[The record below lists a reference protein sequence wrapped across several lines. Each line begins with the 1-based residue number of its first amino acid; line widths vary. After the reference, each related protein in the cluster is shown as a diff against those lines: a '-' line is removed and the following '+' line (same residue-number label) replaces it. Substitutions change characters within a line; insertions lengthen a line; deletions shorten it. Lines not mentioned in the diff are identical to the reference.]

1 MCRECLAT
9 INWGTDGCKEKG
21 GDKGLCNLINQN
33 TGLHSLQTQKWTPQP
48 SLFSHLSLIQISLIS
63 VAMPFFTQCSDCYY
77 IWKVFVLSKVWSL
90 YFLLHYI
97 CGQPWLYRGF
107 LKCLDPKYRA
117 KQRSTCLNFSVVPA
131 RDVTVVWGS
140 QNKGKHLRWS
150 FRE

>member
-1 MCRECLAT
+1 MVLKCKNIYIFFHVNRTYFPVSLLCDSLLGSGYFECHNVA
-9 INWGTDGCKEKG
+9 WKSDSPAYQ
-21 GDKGLCNLINQN
+21 GLLTFAC
-33 TGLHSLQTQKWTPQP
+33 WVPQ
-48 SLFSHLSLIQISLIS
+48 L
-63 VAMPFFTQCSDCYY
+63 DY

-97 CGQPWLYRGF
+97 CGQTWLHRGF
-107 LKCLDPKYRA
+107 LKCLDPKYQA

-140 QNKGKHLRWS
+140 QNKGKHLPWS